1 MLSAAILDKMLRLV
15 KKFLRIR
22 SLLIARR

>member
-1 MLSAAILDKMLRLV
+1 MLSAAILDKILRLV